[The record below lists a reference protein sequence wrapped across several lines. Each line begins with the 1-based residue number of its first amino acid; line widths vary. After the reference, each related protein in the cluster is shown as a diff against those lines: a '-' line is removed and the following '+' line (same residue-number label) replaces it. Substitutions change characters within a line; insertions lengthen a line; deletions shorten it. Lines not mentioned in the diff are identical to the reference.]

1 MVSCACQRKF
11 CHDCN
16 HQHFIQYEL
25 TGSAFGDKTL
35 DTASQGRTFG
45 NGLGAQAPVGVCDPS
60 GFTADGDFENLA
72 RRRQTE
78 LQRGRVSL
86 LTTIR
91 YITLEIVVKLPG
103 CLSPSTGLKFADIP
117 NRLAAISEVPAGGWG
132 QILAYEGFCEL
143 S

>member
-1 MVSCACQRKF
+1 MEKVAVPSGLQC
-11 CHDCN
+11 
-16 HQHFIQYEL
+16 L
-25 TGSAFGDKTL
+25 TFWRGLKSEHGEGGA
-35 DTASQGRTFG
+35 ASPLRTFE
-45 NGLGAQAPVGVCDPS
+45 NELGVQAPVGVCDPS
-60 GFTADGDFENLA
+60 GSTADGNFEYLA

-86 LTTIR
+86 LTTMC
-91 YITLEIVVKLPG
+91 YVTLEIVVKLPG
-103 CLSPSTGLKFADIP
+103 CLSPSAGLKFADIP